1 MMPLRQK
8 IFAFS
13 LAIVIL
19 ITIFELVRKRKLRE
33 EYSWLW
39 ILIGVSMILMVW
51 RYDLLVRIT
60 HFIGAFWPTST
71 IFFFGLLFLMLIN
84 LHYSV
89 KISGLTNQVKNLSQE
104 ITLLKGELAEKIL
117 PKPGNTDNG
126 EG

>member
-8 IFAFS
+8 IFAFMM
-13 LAIVIL
+13 AVIIL
-19 ITIFELVRKRKLRE
+19 VTIFELVRKRKLRE

-39 ILIGVSMILMVW
+39 IITGVSILLVVW
-51 RYDLLVRIT
+51 RYDLLVRFT

-71 IFFFGLLFLMLIN
+71 LFLLGLLFLMLIN

-104 ITLLKGELAEKIL
+104 ITLLKGELTGIAQPPEEESDD
-117 PKPGNTDNG
+117 G
-126 EG
+126 

>member
-8 IFAFS
+8 IFAFA

-19 ITIFELVRKRKLRE
+19 VTIFELVRKRKLRE

-39 ILIGVSMILMVW
+39 IITGLSILLVVW
-51 RYDLLVRIT
+51 RYDLLVRFT

-71 IFFFGLLFLMLIN
+71 LFLIGLIFLMLIN

-104 ITLLKGELAEKIL
+104 ITLLKAEVTGLATPPEDASED
-117 PKPGNTDNG
+117 G
-126 EG
+126 

>member
-8 IFAFS
+8 IFAFV
-13 LAIVIL
+13 LAIIIL
-19 ITIFELVRKRKLRE
+19 VTIFELVRKRKLRE

-39 ILIGVSMILMVW
+39 IITGLSILLVVW
-51 RYDLLVRIT
+51 RYDLLVRFT

-71 IFFFGLLFLMLIN
+71 LFLIGLIFLMLIN

-104 ITLLKGELAEKIL
+104 ITLLKAEVTGQAT
-117 PKPGNTDNG
+117 PPEDASEDG
-126 EG
+126 

>member
-8 IFAFS
+8 IFAFVM
-13 LAIVIL
+13 AIIIL
-19 ITIFELVRKRKLRE
+19 VTIFELVRKRKLRE

-39 ILIGVSMILMVW
+39 IVTGVSILMVVW
-51 RYDLLVRIT
+51 RYDLLVRFT

-71 IFFFGLLFLMLIN
+71 LFLLGLIFLMLIN

-104 ITLLKGELAEKIL
+104 ITLIKGEITGTTRPPEDDSDD
-117 PKPGNTDNG
+117 G
-126 EG
+126 

>member
-8 IFAFS
+8 IFAFVM
-13 LAIVIL
+13 AVIIL
-19 ITIFELVRKRKLRE
+19 VTIFELVRKRKLRE

-39 ILIGVSMILMVW
+39 IITGVSILLVVW
-51 RYDLLVRIT
+51 RYDLLVRFT

-71 IFFFGLLFLMLIN
+71 LFLLGLLFLMLIN

-104 ITLLKGELAEKIL
+104 ITLIKGELTGQSL
-117 PKPGNTDNG
+117 PPEDASEDG
-126 EG
+126 

>member
-8 IFAFS
+8 IFAFV
-13 LAIVIL
+13 LAIIIL
-19 ITIFELVRKRKLRE
+19 VTIFELVRKRKLRE

-39 ILIGVSMILMVW
+39 IITGISILLVVW
-51 RYDLLVRIT
+51 RYDLLVRFT

-71 IFFFGLLFLMLIN
+71 LFLIGLIFLMLIN

-104 ITLLKGELAEKIL
+104 ITLLKAEVTGLATPPED
-117 PKPGNTDNG
+117 PSEDG
-126 EG
+126 

>member
-8 IFAFS
+8 IFAFVM
-13 LAIVIL
+13 AVIIL
-19 ITIFELVRKRKLRE
+19 VTIFELVRKRKLRE

-39 ILIGVSMILMVW
+39 IITGVSILLVVW
-51 RYDLLVRIT
+51 RYDLLVRFT

-71 IFFFGLLFLMLIN
+71 LFLLGLLFLMLIN

-104 ITLLKGELAEKIL
+104 ITLLKGELTGMAQPPEEESDD
-117 PKPGNTDNG
+117 G
-126 EG
+126 

>member
-8 IFAFS
+8 IFAFV
-13 LAIVIL
+13 LAIIIL
-19 ITIFELVRKRKLRE
+19 VTIFELVRKRKLRE

-39 ILIGVSMILMVW
+39 IVTGVSILLVVW
-51 RYDLLVRIT
+51 RYDLLVRFT

-71 IFFFGLLFLMLIN
+71 LFLLGLIFLMLIN

-104 ITLLKGELAEKIL
+104 ITLLKGEITGTTRPPEDESDD
-117 PKPGNTDNG
+117 G
-126 EG
+126 

>member
-8 IFAFS
+8 IFAFMM
-13 LAIVIL
+13 AVIIL
-19 ITIFELVRKRKLRE
+19 VTIFELVRKRKLRE

-39 ILIGVSMILMVW
+39 IITGVSILLVVW
-51 RYDLLVRIT
+51 RYDLLVRFT

-71 IFFFGLLFLMLIN
+71 LFLLGLLFLMLIN

-104 ITLLKGELAEKIL
+104 ITLLKGELTGMAQPPEEESDD
-117 PKPGNTDNG
+117 G
-126 EG
+126 